1 MMTTRTSPF
10 HFFRAYKET
19 GYVVGKNAAIEDR
32 GAEDRDDR
40 LPALAADLIRR
51 RVAVIATTG
60 TPATLAAKAATTV
73 IPIVFSTGANPV
85 AWGLVA
91 SLNRPGAN
99 LTGIPSLTGELKP
112 KELQLLRELVPHAAT
127 CCPVW
132 LSRGPVLSEYPI
144 CHRRIA
150 GGCAHAGLGRGEDN
164 RVASRLAA
172 QDETAT

>member
-1 MMTTRTSPF
+1 MRSCPLVYSN
-10 HFFRAYKET
+10 RY
-19 GYVVGKNAAIEDR
+19 
-32 GAEDRDDR
+32 AEDQVDR
-40 LPALAADLIRR
+40 LSALAADLVRR
-51 RVAVIATTG
+51 RVAVIVAVG
-60 TPATLAAKAATTV
+60 TAAALAAKAATAT
-73 IPIVFSTGANPV
+73 IPIVFSAGGYPV
-85 AWGLVA
+85 ALGLVGG
-91 SLNRPGAN
+91 LNRPGAN
-99 LTGIPSLTGELKP
+99 LTGIVSLTSELKP